1 MTYTELYNLVYGEN
15 KAENPY
21 NGKYDGIAEK
31 YAHYDKPI
39 EVLART
45 IYYAHY
51 NGVETVEDAV
61 VNVAELQEEM
71 TGKFY
76 DPTAEEMEQLK
87 ESIENP
93 NPLRIR
99 RALLDSMRKGKL
111 FDFITQY
118 YNYCELSRNE
128 FVTIIKEIDYAM
140 TRALSDAEYNG
151 IMNNAADEIKEIIF

>member
-1 MTYTELYNLVYGEN
+1 
-15 KAENPY
+15 
-21 NGKYDGIAEK
+21 
-31 YAHYDKPI
+31 
-39 EVLART
+39 
-45 IYYAHY
+45 
-51 NGVETVEDAV
+51 
-61 VNVAELQEEM
+61 
-71 TGKFY
+71 
-76 DPTAEEMEQLK
+76 MEQLK